1 MKTKV
6 LRIVEDHP
14 EIHQKLE
21 LLLSESSFLQQ
32 PAPGE
37 SQSHDQNMVPRG
49 GDEGGDGGDEDS
61 LLSDEVMDTLARDFS
76 ECDYNTND
84 SRTLQ

>member
-6 LRIVEDHP
+6 LRIVEDSP

-21 LLLSESSFLQQ
+21 LVLSSESSFLQQ
-32 PAPGE
+32 PYPGE
-37 SQSHDQNMVPRG
+37 GQPRDVIEG
-49 GDEGGDGGDEDS
+49 RDGDDDS

-76 ECDYNTND
+76 ECDYYTV
-84 SRTLQ
+84 TV